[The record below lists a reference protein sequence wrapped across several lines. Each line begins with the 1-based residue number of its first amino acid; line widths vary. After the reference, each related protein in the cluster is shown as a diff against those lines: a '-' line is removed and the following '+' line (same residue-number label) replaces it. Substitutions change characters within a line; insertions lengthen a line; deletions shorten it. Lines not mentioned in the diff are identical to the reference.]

1 MPEMKFVLAKVVKKP
16 MVETPIV
23 EKKAN
28 VANSKAKGKSLPK
41 NQKGSQVKHFCY
53 HYGIHGQTRPNYF
66 RLHALKR
73 ADLQRAQENER
84 GMPRGKQA
92 KEDNDRQLIGDVV
105 EMLNNIASCL
115 ANFTPRF
122 EHYVA
127 RIPSSKDLTQ
137 NTHVVWMKKGTHA

>member
-1 MPEMKFVLAKVVKKP
+1 MKFVLAKVVKKP
-16 MVETPIV
+16 MVETPII

-41 NQKGSQVKHFCY
+41 NQKGSQV
-53 HYGIHGQTRPNYF
+53 QTRPNYF

-92 KEDNDRQLIGDVV
+92 KEDNDGQLIGDAM

-127 RIPSSKDLTQ
+127 RTPSSKDLTQ
-137 NTHVVWMKKGTHA
+137 NTRVVWMKKGTHA